1 MTRTGSRWGG
11 GDESD
16 EDDEAEGKEDPAS
29 PRLRCRPVADVVA
42 LTRAAVGGE
51 ARIVEDAG
59 LRIGASRDQGP
70 VASDAGALLP
80 RLSVVAT
87 SSAPAPRDALLPMVG
102 AEGTS
107 P

>member
-1 MTRTGSRWGG
+1 M
-11 GDESD
+11 D
-16 EDDEAEGKEDPAS
+16 DPAS
-29 PRLRCRPVADVVA
+29 PRLRCRPAADVVA
-42 LTRAAVGGE
+42 PTRVAVGGE

-70 VASDAGALLP
+70 VAPNAGVLLP
-80 RLSVVAT
+80 RLSVMAT